1 MKKVVTAGQMRA
13 LDRAAIEACGI
24 PGIVL
29 MENAGRGAA
38 DELERALP
46 DLTDRRVA
54 VLCGRGNNGGDGFVI
69 CRHLLNRGITT
80 SCILLG
86 RVADLSGEARANADI
101 LLRSGVPLVEAT
113 EADQLVTGLES
124 ADVIVDALLGTGLAS
139 SPRGL
144 FAEAI
149 ELVNALPAFVLAV
162 DVPSGVDA
170 DSGRAF
176 EPAIRADLTVT
187 MGLLKR
193 GLLLHPG
200 RALAGRTV
208 VADIGVPESLLLAEF
223 DTVEIEDEDIGEW
236 LPARP
241 PAGHKGTFGTALI
254 VAGSRGYSGAACLA
268 GMAAVRAGTGLVKL
282 AFPAGIADIV
292 ESRLLEAVKFS
303 LPETPEGTIAPSAVN
318 QIIALSR
325 DAACVAIGPGLGAG
339 PASQELVRALLP
351 RLNCPVVI
359 DADAISCL
367 ADSCELLREMKNP
380 VVLTPHPG
388 EMSRLVGRPA
398 AEVDRDRVEVAR
410 GFAADH
416 QVIVVLKGA
425 PTVIAAPGEP
435 AFLNPTGGSGLAT
448 GGTGDVLTGLIAG
461 LLAQGCRPLDAATAG
476 VWLHG
481 KAGDLGSEAL
491 TPYSLCAGDL
501 LDYLPEAFAAALTPA
516 GEA

>member
-1 MKKVVTAGQMRA
+1 
-13 LDRAAIEACGI
+13 
-24 PGIVL
+24 
-29 MENAGRGAA
+29 
-38 DELERALP
+38 
-46 DLTDRRVA
+46 
-54 VLCGRGNNGGDGFVI
+54 
-69 CRHLLNRGITT
+69 
-80 SCILLG
+80 
-86 RVADLSGEARANADI
+86 
-101 LLRSGVPLVEAT
+101 
-113 EADQLVTGLES
+113 
-124 ADVIVDALLGTGLAS
+124 
-139 SPRGL
+139 
-144 FAEAI
+144 
-149 ELVNALPAFVLAV
+149 
-162 DVPSGVDA
+162 
-170 DSGRAF
+170 
-176 EPAIRADLTVT
+176 
-187 MGLLKR
+187 
-193 GLLLHPG
+193 
-200 RALAGRTV
+200 
-208 VADIGVPESLLLAEF
+208 
-223 DTVEIEDEDIGEW
+223 
-236 LPARP
+236 
-241 PAGHKGTFGTALI
+241 
-254 VAGSRGYSGAACLA
+254 
-268 GMAAVRAGTGLVKL
+268 MAAVRAGTGLVKL